1 MANSSSSSASTP
13 RATGG
18 VTAFTALVRKD
29 LVLYF
34 SNRRSLVMSIIAPIV
49 IAAFFGSLFGSGGRT
64 SPIPVAVVDLD
75 HSAFSAKL
83 VAALH
88 AEKSLEVNDMDGTAA
103 QAAVRAGDA
112 RAALTI
118 PAGFGAAA
126 PAAMV
131 TGGAKPVIDV
141 NYDPSQGV
149 VLEMVRGLL
158 SKHVMDVLGDTLMGG
173 GDAAPNSSAT
183 GATPIAASASAV
195 AAAAPSHG
203 FSLPFDTHLTEATA
217 DRHPYNGYAH
227 SFAGMGVQ
235 FILFMGV
242 EVGIGLL
249 LTRRL
254 GLWKRLRA
262 APLSR
267 GLLLGATITSG
278 ALTALALLFI
288 IFAAAIAFF
297 GVRIEGSII
306 GFIGIGIAFA
316 ILTASFGLLI
326 AALGKTPEA
335 TRGLA
340 IFATIVMVMLGGAW
354 VPSFIFP
361 QWLQTA
367 TLAVPTRWAVDG
379 LDAMTWRGL
388 GLQAALPAI
397 GALLAF
403 SLVFAA
409 IAVWR
414 FDWEEPRG

>member
-1 MANSSSSSASTP
+1 MTMAPTKPSPSTSTV
-13 RATGG
+13 RTTGG
-18 VTAFTALVRKD
+18 FTAFAALVRKD

-49 IAAFFGSLFGSGGRT
+49 IAAFFGSLFGSGGRA
-64 SPIPVAVVDLD
+64 SPIPIAVVDLD
-75 HSAFSAKL
+75 HSAFSARL

-88 AEKSLEVNDMDGTAA
+88 AEKSLDVQDMASPAA
-103 QAAVRAGDA
+103 QAAVRKGDA
-112 RAALTI
+112 RVALTV

-126 PAAMV
+126 PSAMV
-131 TGGAKPVIDV
+131 AGGAKPVIEV
-141 NYDPSQGV
+141 SYDPSQGV

-158 SKHVMDVLGDTLMGG
+158 SKHVMEVLGDTLMGG
-173 GDAAPNSSAT
+173 AAPAAS
-183 GATPIAASASAV
+183 GASAS
-195 AAAAPSHG
+195 HR
-203 FSLPFDTHLTEATA
+203 FSLPFDTYLTEATA
-217 DRHPYNGYAH
+217 DLHPYNGYAH

-249 LTRRL
+249 LSRRL

-267 GLLLGATITSG
+267 GLLLGATLTSG

-297 GVRIEGSII
+297 GVRIDGSVT
-306 GFIGIGIAFA
+306 GFVGVGVAFA
-316 ILTASFGLLI
+316 ILTSSFGLLI

-340 IFATIVMVMLGGAW
+340 IFVTIVMVMLGGAW

-379 LDAMTWRGL
+379 LDAMTWRGQ
-388 GLQAALPAI
+388 GLTAALPTIA
-397 GALLAF
+397 ALLAF
-403 SLVFAA
+403 SLAFAL